1 MVETQGEKVETHS
14 YVSTGNNFSHCG
26 CRTVQKLHIANT
38 AGPRMGGAL
47 PPLKDP
53 TGEYI
58 WKGCQLMWGQRDI
71 GKGLSISKGNK
82 ENLKLKILALLDS
95 VHCAKC

>member
-1 MVETQGEKVETHS
+1 
-14 YVSTGNNFSHCG
+14 
-26 CRTVQKLHIANT
+26 
-38 AGPRMGGAL
+38 
-47 PPLKDP
+47 
-53 TGEYI
+53 
-58 WKGCQLMWGQRDI
+58 MWGQRDV